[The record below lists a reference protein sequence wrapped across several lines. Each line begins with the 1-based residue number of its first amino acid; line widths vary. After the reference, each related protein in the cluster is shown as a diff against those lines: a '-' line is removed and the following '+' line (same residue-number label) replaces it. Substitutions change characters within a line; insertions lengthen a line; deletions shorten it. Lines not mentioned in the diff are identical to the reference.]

1 MTNEKDDKKW
11 FAIYVKSRNEKKVF
25 KQLEDIGVESFLP
38 LITRLKQWSDRK
50 KKVEEPLF
58 RSYVFL
64 RHNLKDRKEYYKIM
78 NIQGVV
84 CFVTIEKKP
93 VPIPENQ
100 ITAIKEY
107 LNDIELQDLN
117 TDDFKEGQ
125 LVRIKSGQ
133 MRDLIGRFVQTKG
146 KHNIIIIID
155 IEAVGQSLPITVP
168 RSIVEAVK
176 LSQ

>member
-25 KQLEDIGVESFLP
+25 KQLEDMGIESFLP

-146 KHNIIIIID
+146 KHNIIIIIE

>member
-1 MTNEKDDKKW
+1 MTNEKDDKTW

-107 LNDIELQDLN
+107 LNDTELQDFN

-146 KHNIIIIID
+146 KHNIIIIIE

-168 RSIVEAVK
+168 RSMVEAVRI
-176 LSQ
+176 SQ

>member
-1 MTNEKDDKKW
+1 MTNIKEDKKW

-25 KQLEDIGVESFLP
+25 KQLEDMGIESFLP

-146 KHNIIIIID
+146 KHNIIIIIE

>member
-58 RSYVFL
+58 RSYIFI
-64 RHNLKDRKEYYKIM
+64 RHDLKDRKEYYKIM

-107 LNDIELQDLN
+107 LNDTELQDFN

-133 MRDLIGRFVQTKG
+133 MRDLIGRFVQPKG
-146 KHNIIIIID
+146 KHNIIIIIE

-168 RSIVEAVK
+168 RSMVEAVRI
-176 LSQ
+176 SQ

>member
-107 LNDIELQDLN
+107 LNDTELQDFN

-146 KHNIIIIID
+146 KHNIIIIIE

-168 RSIVEAVK
+168 RSMVEAVRI
-176 LSQ
+176 SQ

>member
-146 KHNIIIIID
+146 KHNIIIIIE

>member
-107 LNDIELQDLN
+107 LNDIELQGLN

-146 KHNIIIIID
+146 KHNIIIIIE